1 MNRLC
6 GKKILLASGPTCAPL
21 DAVRYIANRSTGR
34 LGSAIAYELHRRG
47 AELIHLA
54 GENSFTS
61 QQLHPGEDLS
71 HIRVERFVTVEDLK
85 DKLRRHLQED
95 SIAAV
100 LMAAAVLDY
109 VPAEPICGKKS
120 SQDGEWIIRLKRGE
134 KLIEHIRVWAPQV
147 YLVGFKLET
156 NITLEEMT
164 ARAIDLMDRSG
175 AALVLANR
183 LEEIENENH
192 VGYLIERFADS
203 KECAVS
209 PPLQTREEI
218 AERLADRLSEC
229 LSQQKAGEE

>member
-1 MNRLC
+1 MSDLF
-6 GKKILLASGPTCAPL
+6 GKKILLTSGPTCAPL

-71 HIRVERFVTVEDLK
+71 RIRVERFLMVEDLK
-85 DKLRRHLQED
+85 DKLRRHLLED
-95 SIAAV
+95 SLDAV

-109 VPAEPICGKKS
+109 VPADPLPGKKS

-134 KLIEHIRVWAPQV
+134 KLIEHIRVWAPHV
-147 YLVGFKLET
+147 FLVGFKLEAD
-156 NITLEEMT
+156 ITLEELS
-164 ARAIDLMDRSG
+164 ARAGDLMDRSG

-183 LEEIENENH
+183 LEEIGNENH
-192 VGYLIERFADS
+192 VGYIIERIAGSTD
-203 KECAVS
+203 CVIS
-209 PPLQTREEI
+209 PPLRAREEI
-218 AERLADRLSEC
+218 AARLADRLSEG
-229 LSQQKAGEE
+229 L